1 MSSALRD
8 AGPPVNGGTLERRL
22 RIGIVAPLWAPVP
35 PREYGG
41 IERHLHLLSEELTR
55 RGHAVTLFATGDSR
69 TSAEL
74 RATYHVAVA
83 EAMDRGEACAY
94 EHYLNATLADALR
107 MSGRFDVLHLHVGSA
122 ALPLTE
128 LAQCEVLHTLH
139 TGVTVDDLWALR
151 RYPDA
156 AVTVLTRRQLAPV
169 PDERRG
175 SIRVVPYGFDFDS
188 CGCAGEAREH
198 LVFLGRMAPHKGP
211 DEAIRIARAAGR
223 PIWLAGAP
231 VTAEERRWFQRE
243 IQPAIDGESVVWLG
257 PVDDAAKDELFGR
270 ALAFLFPIKWEEPF
284 GLVMLEAL
292 ARGVPV
298 LAYRR
303 GSVPEVV
310 DPGETGWVADSPAEL
325 AKLVEHAARLD
336 RQCVREHAKARFSHL
351 RMTDAYVD
359 VYRSLV
365 SSRRGGGS

>member
-1 MSSALRD
+1 MSSTLRD
-8 AGPPVNGGTLERRL
+8 ADAPVNGGTLERPL
-22 RIGIVAPLWAPVP
+22 RIGIVAPLWTAVP

-41 IERHLHLLSEELTR
+41 IERHLQLLIEELTR
-55 RGHAVTLFATGDSR
+55 RGHVVTLFATGDSH

-74 RATYHVAVA
+74 RAPCDAGVAD
-83 EAMDRGEACAY
+83 AMDRGEACAY
-94 EHYLNATLADALR
+94 EHYLNAAIADALR
-107 MSGRFDVLHLHVGSA
+107 VSHRFDVLHFHVGTS
-122 ALPLTE
+122 ALPLAE
-128 LAQCEVLHTLH
+128 LASCEVLHTLH
-139 TGVTVDDLWALR
+139 TGITVDDLWALR
-151 RYPDA
+151 RFPDA

-211 DEAIRIARAAGR
+211 DDAIRIARAAGR
-223 PIWLAGAP
+223 PLWLAGAP
-231 VTAEERRWFQRE
+231 VTAEERRWFERE
-243 IQPAIDGESVVWLG
+243 IEPAIDGESVVWLG
-257 PVDDAAKDELFGR
+257 PVDDSAKQALFER
-270 ALAFLFPIKWEEPF
+270 AVALLFPIKWEEPF
-284 GLVMLEAL
+284 GLVMLEAV

-310 DPGETGWVADSPAEL
+310 DPGQTGWHADSPAAL
-325 AKLVEHAARLD
+325 AALVEQAARLD
-336 RQCVREHAKARFSHL
+336 RRSVREHARARFSHA

-359 VYRSLV
+359 VYMSLV
-365 SSRRGGGS
+365 TSRRGGVS